1 MVATKLQFCL
11 QTHAQV
17 FGTSMPRAVEVA
29 FFVPRSASASAFGSA
44 PPPSLNV
51 ALRCTE
57 SFSRPPSNSLDQN
70 LKFRAP
76 QSRLMYKTTHDYNTR
91 GCSK

>member
-44 PPPSLNV
+44 PLPPSMSRSD
-51 ALRCTE
+51 ALKVSPALHPTAWT
-57 SFSRPPSNSLDQN
+57 
-70 LKFRAP
+70 KI
-76 QSRLMYKTTHDYNTR
+76 
-91 GCSK
+91 

>member
-44 PPPSLNV
+44 PPPSL
-51 ALRCTE
+51 
-57 SFSRPPSNSLDQN
+57 PPSMSRSDA
-70 LKFRAP
+70 LKVSPALHP
-76 QSRLMYKTTHDYNTR
+76 TAWTKI
-91 GCSK
+91 